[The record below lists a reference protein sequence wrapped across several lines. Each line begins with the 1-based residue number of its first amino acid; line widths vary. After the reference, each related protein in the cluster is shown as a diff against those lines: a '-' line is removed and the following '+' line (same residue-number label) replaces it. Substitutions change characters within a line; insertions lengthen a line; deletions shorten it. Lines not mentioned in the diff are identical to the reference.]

1 MLASVVNS
9 DRHASYARGKA
20 REGTHEVR
28 VGVSLAD
35 GQTGVEVLAETRVV
49 DVQGGRTSVLTGA
62 WDRGGGKLPRD
73 ESVDGSLVSSERG

>member
-1 MLASVVNS
+1 M
-9 DRHASYARGKA
+9 
-20 REGTHEVR
+20 GTHEVR

-49 DVQGGRTSVLTGA
+49 DVQRGRASVLTGA